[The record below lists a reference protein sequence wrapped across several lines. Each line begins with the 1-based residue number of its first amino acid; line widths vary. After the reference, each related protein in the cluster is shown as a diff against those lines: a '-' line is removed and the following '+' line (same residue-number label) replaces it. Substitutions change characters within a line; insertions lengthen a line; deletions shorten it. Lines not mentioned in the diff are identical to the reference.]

1 MIEDLQEVGNQVN
14 SPHLARNMVSS
25 KKHHCAA
32 SQTWLGAVPESFRVY
47 LPHLWWRKCLCT
59 QFAAWAKQ
67 FSL

>member
-14 SPHLARNMVSS
+14 SPHLARNTVSS

-32 SQTWLGAVPESFRVY
+32 SQKWLDAVPEGFRVY
-47 LPHLWWRKCLCT
+47 LTHLWWKRWLCT
-59 QFAAWAKQ
+59 QLAAWTKQ